1 MENVETINQYI
12 NDNNY
17 FDLDAFIKK
26 YYGYVY
32 MIIRNYKG
40 INISDEDIEEIVS
53 DVFLAFWKARNNI
66 KKDIPI
72 TAKLIYRIQKII
84 SLG

>member
-1 MENVETINQYI
+1 MKNIETIKQYM
-12 NDNNY
+12 NYNNY

-32 MIIRNYKG
+32 MIVKNYKG
-40 INISDEDIEEIVS
+40 INISEEDIEEIVA
-53 DVFLAFWKARNNI
+53 DVFLAIWKARNNI

-72 TAKLIYRIQKII
+72 TAYIVRNY
-84 SLG
+84 